1 MKRTILAYLE
11 IDDDLAFEKI
21 DDGPIAYLEKESG
34 WLAQSGIFITDAAIA
49 DADAADPKEAYLVY
63 LARFAFEH
71 LGDGDISP
79 MSYEKW
85 RSKYLG
91 TSPVDANSK
100 PPAAGYIQEVV
111 KAIHD
116 LGDIGHTGRSSCNE
130 RE

>member
-21 DDGPIAYLEKESG
+21 DDGPIVYLEKESG

-79 MSYEKW
+79 MSYKQW
-85 RSKYLG
+85 
-91 TSPVDANSK
+91 
-100 PPAAGYIQEVV
+100 QV
-111 KAIHD
+111 K
-116 LGDIGHTGRSSCNE
+116 
-130 RE
+130 

>member
-11 IDDDLAFEKI
+11 IDDDLAFERI

-49 DADAADPKEAYLVY
+49 DADTADPKEAYLVY
-63 LARFAFEH
+63 LARFAFDH
-71 LGDGDISP
+71 LGDENISP
-79 MSYEKW
+79 MSYETW
-85 RSKYLG
+85 QSKYLDI
-91 TSPVDANSK
+91 SPVDANSK

-111 KAIHD
+111 KTIHD
-116 LGDIGHTGRSSCNE
+116 LGDIGLRGRSSCNE

>member
-11 IDDDLAFEKI
+11 IDDDLAFERI

-34 WLAQSGIFITDAAIA
+34 WLAQSGIFITGAAIA
-49 DADAADPKEAYLVY
+49 DADTADPKEAYLVY
-63 LARFAFEH
+63 LARFAFDH
-71 LGDGDISP
+71 LGDENISP

-85 RSKYLG
+85 QSKYLDI
-91 TSPVDANSK
+91 SPVDANSK

-111 KAIHD
+111 KTIHD
-116 LGDIGHTGRSSCNE
+116 LGDIGLRGRSSCNE

>member
-63 LARFAFEH
+63 LARFAFDH
-71 LGDGDISP
+71 LNDGDISP

-85 RSKYLG
+85 RSRYLG
-91 TSPVDANSK
+91 TSPVNADSK
-100 PPAAGYIQEVV
+100 PLAAEYIQEVA
-111 KAIHD
+111 KTIHC
-116 LGDIGHTGRSSCNE
+116 LGGIGHTERNIWNE
-130 RE
+130 

>member
-49 DADAADPKEAYLVY
+49 DANAADPKEAYLVY

-71 LGDGDISP
+71 LGDGNIYP
-79 MSYEKW
+79 LPYEQW
-85 RSKYLG
+85 RSM
-91 TSPVDANSK
+91 
-100 PPAAGYIQEVV
+100 
-111 KAIHD
+111 
-116 LGDIGHTGRSSCNE
+116 
-130 RE
+130 

>member
-71 LGDGDISP
+71 LGDGTFTRCP
-79 MSYEKW
+79 MSSGDPCNIRNGAQSISAPQSIYQNKGVYEYEQ
-85 RSKYLG
+85 RNL
-91 TSPVDANSK
+91 
-100 PPAAGYIQEVV
+100 
-111 KAIHD
+111 
-116 LGDIGHTGRSSCNE
+116 LR
-130 RE
+130 